1 MTFQV
6 RLDYIYI
13 KNMVEPPSEMML
25 KLLFDS
31 ILDFIFIYECEI
43 CHRHLENK
51 KTIIC
56 LDCLHKIEKVEPIDM
71 KQSFNLKFGN
81 HGYITKAFS
90 CFHFK
95 EESIVQMLIH
105 ELKYQNKR
113 TIGIL
118 LGEIVGNA
126 IKYDPDFTS
135 ADALIPVPLH
145 KIRLRERGYNQSELI
160 AQGISKITGIR
171 VINDMLIRRK
181 NTQTQTKLNLEQR
194 KENVKDAFM
203 INKKYKSFIVG
214 KKFIIVDDVI
224 TTGSTITECAKE
236 LISSGASQ
244 ALVLSVAVAS

>member
-1 MTFQV
+1 
-6 RLDYIYI
+6 
-13 KNMVEPPSEMML
+13 
-25 KLLFDS
+25 
-31 ILDFIFIYECEI
+31 
-43 CHRHLENK
+43 
-51 KTIIC
+51 
-56 LDCLHKIEKVEPIDM
+56 M

-126 IKYDPDFTS
+126 VKHDADFTS
-135 ADALIPVPLH
+135 VDALLPVPLH

-160 AQGISKITGIR
+160 AKGINRVIGVK
-171 VINDMLIRRK
+171 VINDMLIRKR

-194 KENVKDAFM
+194 TENVKDAFV
-203 INKKYKSFIVG
+203 INEKYKNFVVG
-214 KKFIIVDDVI
+214 KKFVIVDDVI
-224 TTGSTITECAKE
+224 TTGSTVNECAKE
-236 LISSGASQ
+236 LIRSGASQ
-244 ALVLSVAVAS
+244 VLALSVAVAS

>member
-1 MTFQV
+1 MSILEF
-6 RLDYIYI
+6 
-13 KNMVEPPSEMML
+13 
-25 KLLFDS
+25 LLDS

-43 CHRHLENK
+43 CHRHLEDK
-51 KTIIC
+51 KAIIC
-56 LDCLHKIEKVEPIDM
+56 YDCLHKIEKVEPIKM
-71 KQSFNLKFGN
+71 NETFNLKFGE

-95 EESIVQMLIH
+95 EENIIQTLIH
-105 ELKYQNKR
+105 ELKYRNKKS
-113 TIGIL
+113 IGIL

-126 IKYDPDFTS
+126 IKYDNDFTS

-160 AQGISKITGIR
+160 AQGISKTTGIR

-181 NTQTQTKLNLEQR
+181 NTQTQTKLNFEQR

-236 LISSGASQ
+236 LINSSASQ
-244 ALVLSVAVAS
+244 VLALSVAVAS

>member
-1 MTFQV
+1 
-6 RLDYIYI
+6 
-13 KNMVEPPSEMML
+13 ML
-25 KLLFDS
+25 KLLLDS

-43 CHRHLENK
+43 CHRHLEDK

-71 KQSFNLKFGN
+71 KQSFELKFGN

-95 EESIVQMLIH
+95 EEGIVQMLIH

-126 IKYDPDFTS
+126 IKHDVDFTT
-135 ADALIPVPLH
+135 ADALLPVPLH

-160 AQGISKITGIR
+160 AKGISKITGIK
-171 VINDMLIRRK
+171 VINDMLIRKK
-181 NTQTQTKLNLEQR
+181 NTQTQTKLNFEQR
-194 KENVKDAFM
+194 LENVKDAFVL
-203 INKKYKSFIVG
+203 NEKYKNFVVG
-214 KKFIIVDDVI
+214 KRFAIVDDVI
-224 TTGSTITECAKE
+224 TTGSTLNECAKE
-236 LISSGASQ
+236 LVRSGASQ
-244 ALVLSVAVAS
+244 VLALSVAVAS